1 MATMSPQVSIGAVSE
16 RDVDFLLVEE
26 FASSPDFVRWFLK
39 RVDVAASSRIE
50 VVRCR
55 RSATDSIG
63 ESDVEV
69 FIQTGGEIV
78 AILIEDKVHAAAQPR
93 QADRYRERGEGHVR
107 AGRCQS
113 FVTVLV
119 APHVYLR
126 GKVRGFDKAI
136 SYEELVGRFETSDG
150 TSARTLFKVTVLR
163 GAIEKAT
170 KGYQVVE
177 DEPVTRFWQRYW
189 ERLQAIAPDLDMKRP
204 SGRPAASSWVYF
216 RPGKMPRGTYLIH
229 KMSVGLIDIQFSGMA
244 DRLSELRER
253 FGPSPEADRRITRA
267 GKSGVVRIDVP
278 KLRPTQDAE
287 KQLKE
292 IDECL
297 RRATE
302 FLAWF
307 RRVRSQG
314 G

>member
-1 MATMSPQVSIGAVSE
+1 MSE

-26 FASSPDFVRWFLK
+26 FVSSPDFVQWFLQ
-39 RVDVAASSRIE
+39 RIDAATREPVE

-69 FIQTGGEIV
+69 FVHVGDEIV

-93 QADRYRERGEGHVR
+93 QAERYRERGEGHVR
-107 AGRCQS
+107 AGRCQR
-113 FVTVLV
+113 VITVLI
-119 APHVYLR
+119 APQVYLG

-136 SYEELVGRFETSDG
+136 SYEDLVDWFKHSDG
-150 TSARTLFKVTVLR
+150 APMRSHFKATVLC

-170 KGYQVVE
+170 KGYQAVE

-189 ERLQAIAPDLDMKRP
+189 ERSQVIAPELEMKKP
-204 SGRPAASSWVYF
+204 GGVPARTGFAYF
-216 RPGKMPRGTYLIH
+216 RPGRVPKGSCIVHKMPHGF
-229 KMSVGLIDIQFSGMA
+229 IDIQFNRMA
-244 DRLSELRER
+244 ERLDELRQRYEPLE
-253 FGPSPEADRRITRA
+253 GPGVRIERA
-267 GKSGVVRIDVP
+267 GKSGVIRIDVV
-278 KLRPTQDAE
+278 KLRPTHHAE
-287 KQLKE
+287 EQLEK

-302 FLAWF
+302 LLAWF
-307 RRVRSQG
+307 RSAEERCG
-314 G
+314 